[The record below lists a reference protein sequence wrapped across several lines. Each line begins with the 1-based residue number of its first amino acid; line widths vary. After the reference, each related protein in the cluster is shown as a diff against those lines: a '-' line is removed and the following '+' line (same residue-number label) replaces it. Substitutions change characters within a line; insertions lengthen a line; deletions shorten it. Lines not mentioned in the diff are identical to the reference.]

1 MKYLFVLAVVMFFAM
16 LIAVR
21 YRKQIN
27 AAIQVARLL
36 RDAREGVKEIQPGS
50 TRHEPIAAESLVK
63 CAGCGTWVPE
73 NRAKRMRTGDL
84 FCSDECIRS
93 RSVAGR

>member
-1 MKYLFVLAVVMFFAM
+1 MKYLFVLAVVMFFVM
-16 LIAVR
+16 LVAVR

-27 AAIQVARLL
+27 AAIQVARML
-36 RDAREGVKEIQPGS
+36 RDARRSVKEISPVS
-50 TRHEPIAAESLVK
+50 TRREPMAAESLVK

-84 FCSDECIRS
+84 FCSDECLRT
-93 RSVAGR
+93 RAKVV